1 LYLLDIYPARELPI
15 PGIDAK
21 FLFDKVDLNQ
31 KSIVDKQNVA
41 VLITENK
48 PEILLTIGA
57 GDIGYLVS
65 TVKQALKK
73 IYG

>member
-1 LYLLDIYPARELPI
+1 MYLLEIYPARELPI
-15 PGIDAK
+15 TGIDAN
-21 FLFDKVDLNQ
+21 FLFEKVELNQ

-57 GDIGYLVS
+57 GDIGHLVPA
-65 TVKQALKK
+65 VKQALKN
-73 IYG
+73 IND